1 MSPPVNVESA
11 LPGEWGHW
19 IAFGLEISAESLPGM
34 SGWEVEREMPLK
46 MDTDFHATRM
56 HYQSQGSDP
65 RSPFERDRDR
75 ILYSSSFRRL
85 AGITQVAAVREH
97 HLLHNRLTH
106 SLKVAQV
113 GRRMAQRL
121 CQDRDFAKYIPGGKS
136 GFPDIVESAGLA
148 HDIGHP
154 PFGHTAETI
163 LSRKMSSYGGF
174 EGNAQTFRALT
185 KLAVHA
191 HVDYGLDL
199 TRATLNSV
207 LKYPRYLGEEGS
219 ESADRDWPFRGRGGK
234 WGVYRS
240 EEKDFL
246 FAREGEVEPGR
257 RCVAAVL
264 MDWADDVSYVTHDLY
279 DYFRGGLMPLHLLQS
294 ECADE
299 FLEFAR
305 SRRGNRGY
313 DQFDEEAF
321 KREYRELKRLMPDRG
336 WRDTREDRK
345 VLDRFQSELLTFFFN
360 SVSVRRVGEGWEV
373 CIDKVA
379 EYQVEVIKELTF
391 FYVIRRPSLAM
402 VQRGQQR
409 IVSRLF
415 DDLMEIFAK
424 HRDGSHRDPDHPVP
438 ELLDDIYNGME
449 RHEKK
454 SGFTR
459 THEERCARA
468 VCDYI
473 CALTEDQAINLYERL
488 SGTRVS
494 QGSIFGSWF

>member
-1 MSPPVNVESA
+1 
-11 LPGEWGHW
+11 
-19 IAFGLEISAESLPGM
+19 
-34 SGWEVEREMPLK
+34 MPI
-46 MDTDFHATRM
+46 DSDANFHAARR
-56 HYQSQGSDP
+56 YGKPLDSDP

-85 AGITQVAAVREH
+85 AGVTQVAAVREH

-121 CQDRDFAKYIPGGKS
+121 CKDNRDFAKQVPGGKR

-154 PFGHTAETI
+154 PFGHTAETV
-163 LSRKMSSYGGF
+163 LHERMSPYGGF

-191 HVDYGLDL
+191 HVDHGLNL
-199 TRATLNSV
+199 TRATLNAV
-207 LKYPRYLGEEGS
+207 LKYPRYQGEEVS
-219 ESADRDWPFRGRGGK
+219 ESADRRWPYRGRGSK

-240 EEKDFL
+240 EEQDFA
-246 FAREGEVEPGR
+246 FAREGETESGR
-257 RCVAAVL
+257 RSVAAVL

-279 DYFRGGLMPLHLLQS
+279 DYFRGGLMPLDSLQS
-294 ECADE
+294 ECSDE
-299 FLEFAR
+299 FLDFAR
-305 SRRGNRGY
+305 ARRKSEGY
-313 DQFDEEAF
+313 KEFDEEIF
-321 KREYRELKRLMPDRG
+321 KRQYRELKRLMPDRS

-345 VLDRFQSELLTFFFN
+345 ILDRFQRELLSLFFE
-360 SVSVRRVGEGWEV
+360 SVSVELGDEGWGI
-373 CIDKVA
+373 CIDEIA

-402 VQRGQQR
+402 VQRGQKE
-409 IVSRLF
+409 IVARLF
-415 DDLMEIFAK
+415 DDLMDMFAR
-424 HRDGSHRDPDHPVP
+424 HRNGTRNPDHPVP
-438 ELLDDIYNGME
+438 TLLDDIYDGME
-449 RHEKK
+449 RHEKV

-459 THEERCARA
+459 SHGERRARA

-473 CALTEDQAINLYERL
+473 CALTEDQALNLYERL
-488 SGTRVS
+488 SGSSVS
-494 QGSIFGSWF
+494 QSSIFGTWY